1 MHSKAL
7 LKTGNTIISI
17 KGHSN
22 PKHNKSHFISTMM
35 NNRSITTNESS
46 IINNSNI
53 NYNKNNSHK
62 LKKNYK
68 MFYNSFNY
76 APLITVGTGQ
86 STWYHTKTVNSIN
99 REKKLLLEDADK
111 IMKER
116 LRANM
121 GGGFIGRKKNKVLE
135 KSKELCLSNYMIT
148 QLKEKRNEI
157 NKKEYYI
164 DRALKNSEKKYEI
177 DYRAFIDFIEEIKKK
192 DKKEEEILNKLKSKK
207 ESTEIVLNNEIILN
221 KKLEEKC
228 ENIIKNIMIL
238 KNYGSFIH
246 KVFKTSF
253 IFDELFKIKL
263 MGEKYINLK
272 EKIISIY
279 ENNNS
284 KFSDNE
290 DDIDNLLEDDDR
302 LIQQYNH
309 YEQRLVKI
317 LDNQD
322 ILDKEV
328 NNMINQ
334 NEIELNLMK
343 INLKESKKEYDKFL
357 KDKKNLLSSMKNF
370 KFNNNSETEQYL
382 KYIIELGNE
391 VGVEEQKSFL
401 NKNNNFIDD
410 YLYYCKDTLFILEQK
425 EISINRYIKE
435 IESIIK
441 NKGNDK
447 VLIEKFIYNRKKAI
461 KNEKQLML
469 KKKQEEHEQ
478 RKKLRAIERAKK
490 VVIKG
495 RKVFPDIPPW
505 HKRLNSIENVEY
517 NEKDDNNQYLYY
529 SDDDY

>member
-1 MHSKAL
+1 M
-7 LKTGNTIISI
+7 SI
-17 KGHSN
+17 KGQFS
-22 PKHNKSHFISTMM
+22 PRKNKSYFISTMR

-46 IINNSNI
+46 AINNSHTNCKRNI
-53 NYNKNNSHK
+53 YK
-62 LKKNYK
+62 LKKNYI
-68 MFYNSFNY
+68 MPYNSFNY
-76 APLITVGTGQ
+76 APLNTEGTGQ

-99 REKKLLLEDADK
+99 REKKQLLEDADQ

-121 GGGFIGRKKNKVLE
+121 GGGGFLDRRKDKVIE
-135 KSKELCLSNYMIT
+135 KSKELCLNNYMIT

-164 DRALKNSEKKYEI
+164 DMTLKNSEKKYEI
-177 DYRAFIDFIEEIKKK
+177 DYRSFIEFVEEIKRKE
-192 DKKEEEILNKLKSKK
+192 KKEEEIINNLKNKKD
-207 ESTEIVLNNEIILN
+207 STELVLNDEINLN

-228 ENIIKNIMIL
+228 ENIIKNIMKL
-238 KNYGSFIH
+238 KNYGSFVH

-253 IFDELFKIKL
+253 IFDELSKIKL
-263 MGEKYINLK
+263 MGKKFINLK
-272 EKIISIY
+272 DKILSLY

-284 KFSDNE
+284 RFSDNE
-290 DDIDNLLEDDDR
+290 DDINNILENDDR

-357 KDKKNLLSSMKNF
+357 KDKKSLLSNMKNF

-401 NKNNNFIDD
+401 NKNSNFIDD
-410 YLYYCKDTLFILEQK
+410 YLYYCKDTLSILEQK

-447 VLIEKFIYNRKKAI
+447 VLIEKLIYNRKKTI